1 MARSDEF
8 PPLACCVTPMLIA
21 LYLKY
26 YQTRER
32 YGKYRAF
39 MKGKAVAQLCNQ
51 LKEQHGGSST
61 PLLNMSTTRDGQ
73 GVWSTGWT
81 QHGLDREQSLS
92 RGHWMRLYALLPEPL
107 CSGAVTQAEQ
117 TAWVTAPVKTP
128 FSFDSRGLQRM

>member
-92 RGHWMRLYALLPEPL
+92 RGHWMRLYASRPEPFR
-107 CSGAVTQAEQ
+107 
-117 TAWVTAPVKTP
+117 TP
-128 FSFDSRGLQRM
+128 KPPSQYLMAGRFMPYGNRLDPAFLPN